1 MTAQIYSRAE
11 SPAEDAFNIA
21 LDFLERAGAVY
32 DEMPVYVFLAREIT
46 RLLDRG
52 VKIVLK
58 LTNTPDSG
66 GSKAHGKPCRHSR
79 AYGSDRGG
87 RCSRRHCGPGGE

>member
-52 VKIVLK
+52 VKNKIK
-58 LTNTPDSG
+58 LANLAIGAFYNRFEIDE
-66 GSKAHGKPCRHSR
+66 HSW
-79 AYGSDRGG
+79 
-87 RCSRRHCGPGGE
+87 

>member
-52 VKIVLK
+52 VKNKIK
-58 LTNTPDSG
+58 LTNLAIGAFYNRFEIDE
-66 GSKAHGKPCRHSR
+66 HSW
-79 AYGSDRGG
+79 
-87 RCSRRHCGPGGE
+87 